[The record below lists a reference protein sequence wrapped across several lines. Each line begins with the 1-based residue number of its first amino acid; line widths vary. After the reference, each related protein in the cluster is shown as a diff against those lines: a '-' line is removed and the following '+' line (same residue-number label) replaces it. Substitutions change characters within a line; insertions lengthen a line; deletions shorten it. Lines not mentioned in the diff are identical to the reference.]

1 MSEGG
6 KTARSDLIGG
16 AGWVVF
22 GLAIVIG
29 SVRMERFESM
39 GAELYTMPGFVPGM
53 IGGLVALLGLVL
65 MLRGWVRRGS
75 ETPVPGA
82 EAVEPLLNRRIVTTM
97 LLTLVY
103 AGLLIG
109 RAPFWLVTALF
120 VAAFV
125 AIFMPP
131 GSTPMRRAAVAMLA
145 GVLTSAV
152 VTLLFQQVFLVRLP

>member
-6 KTARSDLIGG
+6 KTARSDLWGG

-22 GLAIVIG
+22 GLAIVVG
-29 SVRMERFESM
+29 SVRMDRFESM
-39 GAELYTMPGFVPGM
+39 GAQLYTMPGFVPGM

-65 MLRGWVRRGS
+65 MARGWARRAH
-75 ETPVPGA
+75 EAAEPG
-82 EAVEPLLNRRIVTTM
+82 EPLLNRRILIT
-97 LLTLVY
+97 LSLTLVY

-109 RAPFWLVTALF
+109 RAPFWLATALF

-125 AIFMPP
+125 GVFAPADLHRA
-131 GSTPMRRAAVAMLA
+131 RRAIVALLA

-152 VTLLFQQVFLVRLP
+152 VTLVFQYVFLVRLP

>member
-6 KTARSDLIGG
+6 KTARSDLVGG
-16 AGWVVF
+16 AGWVMF
-22 GLAIVIG
+22 GLAIVVG

-39 GAELYTMPGFVPGM
+39 GAQLYTMPGFVPGM

-65 MLRGWVRRGS
+65 MLRGWVRR
-75 ETPVPGA
+75 A
-82 EAVEPLLNRRIVTTM
+82 EDRAASDDAPVEPLLNRRIVTTM

-125 AIFMPP
+125 ATFIPSGP
-131 GSTPMRRAAVAMLA
+131 TPMRRAFVAVVA
-145 GVLTSAV
+145 GVLTSAA
-152 VTLLFQQVFLVRLP
+152 VTLLFQYIFLVRLP

>member
-6 KTARSDLIGG
+6 KTARSDLWGG

-22 GLAIVIG
+22 GLAIVAG
-29 SVRMERFESM
+29 SVRMDRFESM
-39 GAELYTMPGFVPGM
+39 GAQLYTMPGFVPGM
-53 IGGLVALLGLVL
+53 IGGLIALLGVVL
-65 MLRGWVRRGS
+65 MLRGWVRR
-75 ETPVPGA
+75 A
-82 EAVEPLLNRRIVTTM
+82 EDRAPHTEPAEPLLNRRIVSTM
-97 LLTLVY
+97 ALTLVY

-125 AIFMPP
+125 AVFIPGETPP
-131 GSTPMRRAAVAMLA
+131 ARRATVAVLA

-152 VTLLFQQVFLVRLP
+152 VTVVFQQVFLVRLP

>member
-53 IGGLVALLGLVL
+53 IGGLVAFLGLVL
-65 MLRGWVRRGS
+65 VLRGWVRHGR
-75 ETPVPGA
+75 ETSA
-82 EAVEPLLNRRIVTTM
+82 ARTEPLLNQRIITTM

-109 RAPFWLVTALF
+109 RAPFWLVTGLF
-120 VAAFV
+120 VATFV

-131 GSTPMRRAAVAMLA
+131 GSTPIRRALMAVVA